1 MILKFK
7 NFVLFFSFCTS
18 FFPLSFSTRKLY
30 FVFCEKVCCQS
41 IVFSMNKKCVLF
53 LKAKKMSEISEMNRA
68 IFGRDPEPQTSKAD
82 YIDRRQAGR
91 FPSIEKYLEHRQQLL
106 DNSNT
111 VYVGNLGFMTSE
123 ELIHNHFSQCG
134 AIRRIHMGLHA
145 ISKKPC
151 GFCFVE
157 FLDRESAILAVN
169 TLVGS
174 ILDDRVINVTLDTGS
189 VREEQRFW
197 GRSITGGQVR
207 DAVRH
212 DVDLGRGGVGQR
224 DAAAKGLH
232 TTIQNNNSNNSGI
245 IQYTWEQSPSWV
257 VALNAGEKKKETQQQ
272 QQQDQQNKKTL
283 VIQGGVAGVIRQRN

>member
-1 MILKFK
+1 
-7 NFVLFFSFCTS
+7 
-18 FFPLSFSTRKLY
+18 
-30 FVFCEKVCCQS
+30 
-41 IVFSMNKKCVLF
+41 
-53 LKAKKMSEISEMNRA
+53 MNRA
-68 IFGRDPEPQTSKAD
+68 IFGRDPEPQTSKND

-91 FPSIEKYLEHRQQLL
+91 FPSIEKYIEHRQQLL
-106 DNSNT
+106 DNSKT

-134 AIRRIHMGLHA
+134 AIRRVHMGLHA
-145 ISKKPC
+145 ITKKPC

-157 FLDRESAILAVN
+157 FLDRESAVLAVN

-232 TTIQNNNSNNSGI
+232 TSTTSQQQIS
-245 IQYTWEQSPSWV
+245 YDWEQSPSWV
-257 VALNAGEKKKETQQQ
+257 VALGENSSTGKNGEAT
-272 QQQDQQNKKTL
+272 NK
-283 VIQGGVAGVIRQRN
+283 VPGGGVIRQRR